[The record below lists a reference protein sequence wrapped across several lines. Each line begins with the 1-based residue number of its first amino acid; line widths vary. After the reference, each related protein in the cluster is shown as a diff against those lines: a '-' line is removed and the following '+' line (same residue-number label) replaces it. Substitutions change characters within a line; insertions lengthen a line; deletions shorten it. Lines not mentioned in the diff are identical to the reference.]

1 MTTILLQ
8 SNITDLCRSKG
19 RKLHLKCVIVLVGP
33 KCGNILILRLDHLWN
48 KSMHIHTYTHTHKY
62 TQTDTHA
69 RARARA
75 RARDYIFHYFFLPIV
90 LSSRLFIVLQATD
103 LLFVFV
109 FILMCSFSA
118 YYFPSPASGEINQRK
133 LINS

>member
-75 RARDYIFHYFFLPIV
+75 RLYIPLLLSPNCTFFPFIYCSPSYRFTFRFCFYFNVFFQCLL
-90 LSSRLFIVLQATD
+90 LSFTCQWRNKPKKT
-103 LLFVFV
+103 
-109 FILMCSFSA
+109 
-118 YYFPSPASGEINQRK
+118 YK
-133 LINS
+133 